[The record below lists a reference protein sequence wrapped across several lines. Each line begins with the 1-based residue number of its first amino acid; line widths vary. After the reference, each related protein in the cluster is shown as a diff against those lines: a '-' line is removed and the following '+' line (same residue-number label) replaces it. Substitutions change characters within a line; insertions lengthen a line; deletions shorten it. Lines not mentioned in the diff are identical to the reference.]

1 MATYRASAATTARRI
16 GRSCRQSK
24 LHSLKEEIKV
34 ERPFCFF
41 FVFNYYL
48 LIPPLLQTSDFC
60 VGIIQLAHEILL
72 PQPKDF
78 SAESVVEKMK
88 NAL

>member
-1 MATYRASAATTARRI
+1 MRAGELNENRSVGKRIARKQMATYRASAATTA
-16 GRSCRQSK
+16 RSCRQSK

-48 LIPPLLQTSDFC
+48 LIPPLLQD
-60 VGIIQLAHEILL
+60 V
-72 PQPKDF
+72 
-78 SAESVVEKMK
+78 
-88 NAL
+88 

>member
-1 MATYRASAATTARRI
+1 MRAGELNENRSVGKRIARKQMATYRASAATTARRI

-48 LIPPLLQTSDFC
+48 LIPPLLQD
-60 VGIIQLAHEILL
+60 V
-72 PQPKDF
+72 
-78 SAESVVEKMK
+78 
-88 NAL
+88 